1 MTEEK
6 IIVMF
11 LSNAKLVVTDKI
23 FASVCNCKR
32 DRKQYYIHV

>member
-11 LSNAKLVVTDKI
+11 LSSAMLVITDKI
-23 FASVCNCKR
+23 LASACNCKR
-32 DRKQYYIHV
+32 DRKKCYIHI